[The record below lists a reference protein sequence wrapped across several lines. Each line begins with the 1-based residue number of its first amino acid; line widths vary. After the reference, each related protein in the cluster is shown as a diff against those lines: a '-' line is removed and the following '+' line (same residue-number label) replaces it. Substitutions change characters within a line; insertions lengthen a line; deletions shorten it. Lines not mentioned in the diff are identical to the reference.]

1 MDGVTVEKYAAQL
14 EENIGKLQKTLL
26 SAKYYPLPLL
36 RFEIDKPDGGKRP
49 LSVPAVRDRVAQ
61 TAAAIILEPIFEKEF
76 EDCSY
81 AYRRGRSHL
90 QAIQKVKQYYE
101 AGFRWVVDI
110 DIDAY
115 FDEVNH
121 ELLIARLASLIKDQA
136 VMKLLIV
143 WVRGKIYDGKTI
155 HNLDKGI
162 PQGSPIS
169 PLFANLYLDLLD
181 ETLLDQGLKVIRFAD
196 DFLILCKNEERAQEA
211 YELTEDV
218 LSQLQLKVDT
228 DSDITNFDRGFE
240 YLGATFVRSLVLQKD
255 RETKTKRAPVKLPV
269 PALNLADA
277 IRGIGTKSG
286 TMAAALTEA
295 LNEAGDDVM
304 EEFYLMP
311 EAKEKTP
318 KDSSSRNPVLDEEPL
333 LRTLFIQE
341 QGAVLEKE
349 DERFLITKNRKVLKK
364 VPALHVDQIII
375 FGSCGLTTP
384 AMKFC
389 LQRGIPVTLL
399 SSRGQY
405 YGVLESTGSS
415 NVLLQR
421 EQFAR

>member
-1 MDGVTVEKYAAQL
+1 MTERGVSVIKSEFLFSQITRLSTLYQAWDRVEENHGCAGVDGVTVEKYAAQL

-228 DSDITNFDRGFE
+228 DSEITNFDRGFE

-286 TMAAALTEA
+286 TMAAALTEVVS
-295 LNEAGDDVM
+295 AGAAFLSASPRVG
-304 EEFYLMP
+304 
-311 EAKEKTP
+311 
-318 KDSSSRNPVLDEEPL
+318 SRNRPHKTEP
-333 LRTLFIQE
+333 R
-341 QGAVLEKE
+341 AM
-349 DERFLITKNRKVLKK
+349 
-364 VPALHVDQIII
+364 PA
-375 FGSCGLTTP
+375 TP
-384 AMKFC
+384 NHTNIGR
-389 LQRGIPVTLL
+389 QP
-399 SSRGQY
+399 
-405 YGVLESTGSS
+405 
-415 NVLLQR
+415 
-421 EQFAR
+421 